1 VRPPR
6 SGRWILALVAV
17 AGLAG
22 LLGWQWQSADA
33 RLRGDASGAQG
44 TGSAAAGGN
53 AAEQA
58 RSAGTGPAGPVGTAT
73 REQQLAL
80 WQQRYMR
87 AEAVYS
93 SYRDATRY
101 PPESSP
107 LSEHPDQMQPF
118 DAVAE
123 EMPLR
128 DGSGKPAKGVQIR
141 TTQDKVFVAAGESVR
156 FTIEAAD
163 ESGRPVPLVVE
174 RSIAQGMPDT
184 KTLITIVRAEV
195 PFADNG
201 AAPDDVA
208 GDGKYSALLTPAVQ
222 GFGNHRGTIRLLVDA
237 NANGQ
242 KGVVPFDVVYVPEV
256 PASWAGSREALEDG
270 SLNFYLKA
278 QVRMPGRY
286 VVTGRVY
293 DAAGAPLALLRFN
306 DEVPAGPAE
315 FKLSLA
321 GVLVR
326 DKNPAFPLKLADVE
340 GFLLQPDT
348 FPDRAMM
355 PRQAGEVHASK
366 RYDVNS
372 FSAAEWQSEE
382 RARYLAE
389 YGRDVDQARREIDR
403 LR

>member
-1 VRPPR
+1 
-6 SGRWILALVAV
+6 V

-22 LLGWQWQSADA
+22 LLGWRWQAADA
-33 RLRGDASGAQG
+33 TLRGDASGSGQPSVPAGVG
-44 TGSAAAGGN
+44 TN

-58 RSAGTGPAGPVGTAT
+58 RGAGPGAPGSAGPAS
-73 REQQLAL
+73 REQQLAI

-87 AEAVYS
+87 AESAYS

-101 PPESSP
+101 PPESRP
-107 LSEHPDQMQPF
+107 LSEHPDQVRPF
-118 DAVAE
+118 EAIAE
-123 EMPLR
+123 DLPLR
-128 DGSGKPAKGVQIR
+128 DGSGKPAKGMQIR
-141 TTQDKVFVAAGESVR
+141 TTQEKVFVAGGESVR
-156 FTIEAAD
+156 FTIEAED
-163 ESGRPVPLVVE
+163 GSGRPVPLVVE

-184 KTLITIVRAEV
+184 KTLITIISAEV

-208 GDGKYSALLTPAVQ
+208 GDGKYTALLTPAIQ
-222 GFGNHRGTIRLLVDA
+222 GFANHKGTIRVLADV
-237 NANGQ
+237 NADGQ
-242 KGVVPFDVVYVPEV
+242 KGVVPFDVVYVPDV
-256 PASWAGSREALEDG
+256 PASWTGSREALEEG

-286 VVTGRVY
+286 VVTGRVF
-293 DAAGAPLALLRFN
+293 DASGAPLALLQFN

-326 DKNPAFPLKLADVE
+326 DKNPAFPLKLVDVE

-355 PRQAGEVHASK
+355 PRQAGQVHASK

-372 FSAAEWQSEE
+372 FSGAEWQGEE

-389 YGRDVDQARREIDR
+389 YGRDVEQARREIDR